1 MDPWQDIRR
10 RARETRALLGVGYA
24 GAPAQTVLDALLRH
38 WDIALDLVAPE
49 HPLLRGARAAWRE
62 EYGLVIVDGTLSPA
76 ERSFAVAHELG
87 HRVCHPGG
95 CLCEPADIDD
105 EALPVALPLGE
116 GRVWGYNPRQAREV
130 EANVFAAELLAP
142 AAGLRALFLAGSDYR
157 TLADH
162 YGVTATCALNGLAG
176 AVLGGEPSP
185 PASLPRLPRA
195 GGVGEKSSPMY
206 KDGPGLG
213 EGLDESQRRAAETGA
228 ARALIDAGPGTG
240 KTRTL
245 VARVLRL
252 LQTAGVPA
260 HEILALTFSNRATD
274 ELRERLR
281 AAGPETAGVVVS
293 TFHGYALDALRRFA
307 PQAGLPDGFRVVDD
321 VDAAIMMEEAIPAL
335 DLKRYTHLARPAL
348 YLPAILQAAGRMRDL
363 LLTREDLA
371 LVTRDT
377 DAEEQEQEQE
387 QGQGQGQERGDR
399 DEDERAAL
407 DETLRLLAS
416 YDELLAARGLV
427 DYGGLIARAVDLM
440 QSSPAAAAS
449 LRGGI
454 RHVLVDEYQ
463 DVNRASA
470 VLLRELVA
478 GGAHLWAVGDAR
490 QSIYRFR
497 GAEPRNLADFEKDFP
512 GGVRLSLERN
522 YRATP
527 ALVDAIATVA
537 ARITGSRP
545 AWQAWRDGAVD
556 AAGYPGDGE
565 VTLAVAPDGASEVAG
580 IVDDIARSIAT
591 GRPPDEHAV
600 LCRTHRQATNV
611 AAALEAA
618 GLPTSYLGSLFLR
631 PEIKDLLAFLELC
644 HGLDGSALLRLAMWP
659 EYRLDRGRVVELV
672 GAARERG
679 APFPAALGEAGVTSG
694 LTVEERG
701 RLGRLAAHVEA
712 ARYYPDPASVLL
724 HYLFSDAPY
733 LRRLLR
739 DDSPSARQAAAAIF
753 QLIVLARGFMA
764 RPLAGPAD
772 GATHAFLRYAR
783 RLLAEGEAAVSQA
796 AAAVPG
802 AVNLLTVH
810 ASKGL
815 EFPVVYMPN
824 LAQGRFPPRARGGV
838 QVALPAALARDPRAD
853 AEEEHNLYLRRGEPC
868 ARPARAQPR
877 RALRR
882 ARRAGVRSAG
892 RDPRRRR
899 TAGGN
904 VAGRRG
910 GRRCGR
916 NAGSWAPRRV
926 ARGGRSGDQPRHR
939 GHAALPVPALL
950 SGGRPARRRRPARL
964 SPVRPTAAGRH
975 RHPARVARRRRMAR
989 LAGRGGKTVRGP
1001 MGGALARRRRPRRLV
1016 RRRGA
1021 SGAASRL
1028 PRHRSPGEYTG
1039 GPIRPGAG
1047 RRPRRA
1053 PGERDDRRRGGDRR
1067 RDARHPGA
1075 RDAAQRRRHRD
1086 RGRPLRRGGA
1096 RPNHS
1101 RGRAAGA
1108 HPLSGQRRDP
1118 RRPGPGAR
1126 PDQARPAPAHGARSV
1141 EARRVPLRAPRRR
1154 GVHALPARLRVP
1166 PLTRPILPSTPI
1178 RECQRTNQDSRRF
1191 RRSSR

>member
-853 AEEEHNLYLRRGEPC
+853 AEEEHNLFFVAVSRARDRLVLSRAERYGGRAARESDLLGAIRGAAALREVTWPVVAADGDAAETPEAGRLDGWREGAGAATSRDIAVMLRCPSLHYYRGAGLRGDDDPRGYRLF
-868 ARPARAQPR
+868 AQLLRDGIATLRASRGGVAWPASPDEAEKQFADRWEGRWPDGDALAAWYGAVAR

-882 ARRAGVRSAG
+882 VYHDIARQGNTLEGQYAREQAVDLDGRRVSVTIDAVEEIDGVTHVILERATRRNDDATGTAVALYAAAARALTTAG
-892 RDPRRRR
+892 AEPPVLIRYLDSGETRAVPDPGRVLTKHGPRLR
-899 TAGGN
+899 TAL
-904 VAGRRG
+904 
-910 GRRCGR
+910 
-916 NAGSWAPRRV
+916 
-926 ARGGRSGDQPRHR
+926 DQLKR
-939 GHAALPVPALL
+939 
-950 SGGRPARRRRPARL
+950 
-964 SPVRPTAAGRH
+964 
-975 RHPARVARRRRMAR
+975 
-989 LAGRGGKTVRGP
+989 
-1001 MGGALARRRRPRRLV
+1001 
-1016 RRRGA
+1016 
-1021 SGAASRL
+1021 
-1028 PRHRSPGEYTG
+1028 GEYPSAPHDDAECTRC
-1039 GPIRPGAG
+1039 PLVFVC
-1047 RRPRRA
+1047 PR
-1053 PGERDDRRRGGDRR
+1053 
-1067 RDARHPGA
+1067 
-1075 RDAAQRRRHRD
+1075 
-1086 RGRPLRRGGA
+1086 
-1096 RPNHS
+1096 
-1101 RGRAAGA
+1101 
-1108 HPLSGQRRDP
+1108 
-1118 RRPGPGAR
+1118 
-1126 PDQARPAPAHGARSV
+1126 
-1141 EARRVPLRAPRRR
+1141 
-1154 GVHALPARLRVP
+1154 
-1166 PLTRPILPSTPI
+1166 
-1178 RECQRTNQDSRRF
+1178 
-1191 RRSSR
+1191 